1 MKTKLILLLIVAL
14 FAGLLT
20 GIWFIENKREIV
32 VEVELDP
39 KELVADGKSQIT
51 FHITVTNPDGSPRAG
66 DELGLVRM
74 KGYGQL
80 KASRVKTDAEGK
92 ASIDYYSYRVGS
104 YSPAV
109 TNEIMVTDD
118 SVGRIIGIKKRVLFD
133 VPVVEPEKSDMQPGQ
148 KDKESHIQLGG

>member
-1 MKTKLILLLIVAL
+1 VKTKLLLLLVVAL

-20 GIWFIENKREIV
+20 GIWYVENKRKIV
-32 VEVELDP
+32 FEVQLAP

-51 FHITVTNPDGSPRAG
+51 FEITVKNPDGSPRAG

-80 KASRVKTDAEGK
+80 KASRIKTDAEGK
-92 ASIDYYSYRVGS
+92 ASVDYYSYRIGS
-104 YSPAV
+104 YSPAE
-109 TNEIMVTDD
+109 TNEIMVTDN
-118 SVGRIIGIKKRVLFD
+118 SVGRIIGIKKRFLFD

-148 KDKESHIQLGG
+148 EDKQSHIQLGG